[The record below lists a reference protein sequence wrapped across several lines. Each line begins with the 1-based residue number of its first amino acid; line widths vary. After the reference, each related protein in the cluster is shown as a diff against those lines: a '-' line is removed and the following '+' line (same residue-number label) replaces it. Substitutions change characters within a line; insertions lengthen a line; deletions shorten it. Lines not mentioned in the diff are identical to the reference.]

1 MGSNP
6 TTFSPE
12 EAVQTLRDLAQ
23 AETRLT
29 ASTVGLSL
37 MLWSLVVP
45 GLFFSIYSIGGGLD
59 SNVPHWFAP
68 CVWLA
73 FVLAGIAAT
82 NALWRSRALSAQA
95 GFRPWRIWLQGIAFT
110 VATFAMVT
118 FLADF
123 VFSANFGLTFAL
135 ATGIV
140 ELYLGIRFLRAP
152 WSRRPWALIFAT
164 VLIVLSLALL
174 GQLPTDSTPNAA
186 VVTAG
191 AMGSGIALFVPGFLY
206 VRQG

>member
-6 TTFSPE
+6 TAFSPE
-12 EAVQTLRDLAQ
+12 AALATLDRLEP
-23 AETRLT
+23 AEIRLT
-29 ASTVGLSL
+29 ARTVGLSM

-45 GLFFSIYSIGGGLD
+45 GLFFSVYAIGGGLD
-59 SNVPHWFAP
+59 SNVPHWVAP
-68 CVWLA
+68 VVWLA

-82 NALWRSRALSAQA
+82 NALWRSHALGTQA
-95 GFRPWRIWLQGIAFT
+95 GFRPWRIWLQGIVFT
-110 VATFAMVT
+110 VTTLAVVT

-152 WSRRPWALIFAT
+152 WSRRPWALIFAV
-164 VLIVLSLALL
+164 VLIVMSLALL

-206 VRQG
+206 MNEG